1 MDRHLMADPAVS
13 GCLWLWKFKYPLHV
27 LVKFI
32 QFSLKN
38 DEFGGGHVQGHF
50 RNGNL
55 MIHRGRFQ
63 HVVDSDTTCWGCL

>member
-38 DEFGGGHVQGHF
+38 DEFGGGMF
-50 RNGNL
+50 RAILETETSWFTGDVSNML
-55 MIHRGRFQ
+55 
-63 HVVDSDTTCWGCL
+63 